1 MTRRQTPS
9 GLDTVT
15 LSVINNALVNIC
27 REMGTAMMRT
37 SYSPIFN
44 EALDFS
50 CVIFN
55 RRGDMIGQ
63 AEFCPT
69 MLGSAQ
75 YAVRWTI
82 EELGIESFE
91 PGDVVIHNDPYR
103 GQCHMPEHMV
113 LRPVFSGGE
122 LRFFVANI
130 AHLGEIGGMA
140 PGSFA
145 ADASEVYQEG
155 LRLPPVKIMRR
166 GEHVKD
172 IWKVIL
178 SNHRTPKSSWG
189 DLHAMIG
196 SLNIAEARLQALVE
210 QYGADCLEEAGNCLL
225 DYAERWMRAEIGEIP
240 NGVYTAI
247 DCMEDD
253 GIANEPVWMRL
264 KLTVKDDEII
274 ADWTDS
280 DPQARGPVNA
290 TFVVTAAATY
300 SGVLHVTDREIPRNS
315 GCYRPIRLVTR
326 PGTVVNVR
334 HPGPSVG
341 GNTETHPHLQNMVVA
356 ALSQA
361 VPERAAAAEGGSASN
376 FLFGGLHPETGEY
389 YTNYHFEGCGWG
401 ATATHDGNSVMCP
414 VNGNCRNTPVEVFE
428 SKYPFLTLGY
438 GLRQDSGGAGKYR
451 GGMGSMRLLRVTAP
465 EVTVSALL
473 DRTRTQAW
481 GLFGGLPGAS
491 GGLLVKRKGEAE
503 FRTFSEAFGT
513 VSNSKFTRI
522 VLREGDE
529 VLLLSP
535 GGGGYG
541 PPAERDVSAVQDDLR
556 QGYVSGAAVAGIT
569 ALNSPPLVSSRRR
582 KRLPH
587 LQGSWKELR
596 APWHETDIVYCSV
609 CGLILP
615 KRTWTVESEIFC
627 GPDCA
632 RLLQDTLTQEAAS
645 Q

>member
-1 MTRRQTPS
+1 MNTIQS
-9 GLDTVT
+9 LLAIDSVT
-15 LSVINNALVNIC
+15 LSVINNALINIC

-55 RRGDMIGQ
+55 TRGDMIGQ

-82 EELGIESFE
+82 EELGLDSFD

-113 LRPVFSGGE
+113 LKPVFHGGE

-145 ADASEVYQEG
+145 ADATEVYQEG

-196 SLNIAEARLQALVE
+196 SLNIAEGRLHALID
-210 QYGADCLEEAGNCLL
+210 QYGAEFLEAAGNQLL
-225 DYAERWMRAEIGEIP
+225 DYAERWMRAEIREIP
-240 NGVYTAI
+240 NGVYTAV
-247 DCMEDD
+247 DSMEDD
-253 GIANEPVWMRL
+253 GITTEPVWMRL

-274 ADWTDS
+274 ADWTES

-300 SGVLHVTDREIPRNS
+300 SAVLHVTDREIPRNS
-315 GCYRPIRLVTR
+315 GCYRPIRLVTK

-361 VPERAAAAEGGSASN
+361 APERTAAAEGGSASN
-376 FLFGGLHPETGEY
+376 FLFGGLHPDTGEY

-428 SKYPFLTLGY
+428 SKYPFLTLQY
-438 GLRQDSGGAGKYR
+438 GLRTDSGGAGKYR
-451 GGMGSMRLLRVTAP
+451 GGLGSARKLRVLAP

-481 GLFGGLPGAS
+481 GLFGGAPGAS
-491 GGLLVKRKGEAE
+491 GGLLVKRKGDIE

-522 VLREGDE
+522 VLKEGDE

-541 PPAERDVSAVQDDLR
+541 PLGERDRDAIEEDVR
-556 QGYVSGAAVAGIT
+556 QGYVSRDH
-569 ALNSPPLVSSRRR
+569 SRRFY
-582 KRLPH
+582 
-587 LQGSWKELR
+587 GSEK
-596 APWHETDIVYCSV
+596 
-609 CGLILP
+609 
-615 KRTWTVESEIFC
+615 
-627 GPDCA
+627 
-632 RLLQDTLTQEAAS
+632 
-645 Q
+645 